1 MTQYRW
7 RSPRHPVGSERS
19 RDTKQ
24 LRVRHR
30 TTGSAVVLHVD
41 GDVDQS
47 TKAAWHNHLELAVA
61 LVPAGGAVV
70 IDLSRLGF
78 LGSAG
83 LHVLTD
89 ASSLGKTAR
98 KTLCLAQ
105 VPPVAAWMLTVA
117 GLDEQIPQYPDIA
130 TALRRIGTDTCR
142 GRVDPGEDV

>member
-7 RSPRHPVGSERS
+7 RSPRHTIGSQRS
-19 RDTKQ
+19 RDTKR
-24 LRVRHR
+24 LRVRYR

-47 TKAAWHNHLELAVA
+47 TKAARHNDLELAVA
-61 LVPAGGAVV
+61 VVPVGGAVV

-78 LGSAG
+78 LGSVG
-83 LHVLTD
+83 LHILTD
-89 ASSLGKTAR
+89 ACSLGKAAR

-130 TALRRIGTDTCR
+130 TALRRTDTDTC
-142 GRVDPGEDV
+142 DKPPPPSQ